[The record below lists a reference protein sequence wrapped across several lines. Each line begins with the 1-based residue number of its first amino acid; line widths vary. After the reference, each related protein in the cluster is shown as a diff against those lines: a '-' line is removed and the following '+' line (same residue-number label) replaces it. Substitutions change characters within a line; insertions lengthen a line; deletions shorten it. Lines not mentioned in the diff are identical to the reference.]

1 MTTSRAP
8 YGVAGP
14 ERGELLL
21 DDGVVLV
28 SDIYRPLGEGRF
40 PVLLMRQPYGR
51 AIASTLVLAHPSWY
65 ASHGYIVVIQDVR
78 GCGDSGGVFEAFVS
92 ELADGA
98 RTLEWA
104 AALPGSNGK
113 LGLYGFSYQ
122 AMTQYFAI
130 AGKGSV
136 RPDAIAPAM
145 SSWMPRDDWAYEG
158 NAFRLGLNAGWA
170 AQMARLT
177 AARREDARTYAE
189 IAATGDDDAALRDL
203 LASRPDISHLGKWM
217 ADEKDYWDAVSPG
230 ALLADDP
237 LDIPVLHTG
246 GWADF
251 LLQGTWAA
259 DAAFRRRHRDSTH
272 LVIGPWAHAPWNRA
286 GGSTDMGA
294 DAEFSID
301 RAQLAF
307 FDFYLKGF
315 GERPQPV
322 RFFDMGRR
330 RWLVLSGRPEV
341 SGADFFLS
349 SSGLGAAMV
358 SDGRLLGETGGEM
371 RDTFVHDPT
380 RPTPLVG
387 GHLGVPQGFADHGS
401 HDNRADV
408 AVYTTLPF
416 EAARFFVGEAAA
428 EIEVDTRS
436 EGFDLCATLSLVA
449 PSGEARV
456 LSTGYARLEGGGKVP
471 VRISLR
477 PVCVTVSEGFALRL
491 SLQGAGAP
499 AFEVHPGD
507 GPFASVPEMARR
519 PITISICHGGATRS
533 RLIMPEAPEN
543 VA

>member
-1 MTTSRAP
+1 MSPAS
-8 YGVAGP
+8 YGVSGP

-28 SDIYRPLGEGRF
+28 SDIYRPVGEGTF

-92 ELADGA
+92 EIADGA

-122 AMTQYFAI
+122 AVTQYFAI

-145 SSWMPRDDWAYEG
+145 GSWMPRDDWAYEG
-158 NAFRLGLNAGWA
+158 TAFRLGLNAGWA

-177 AARREDARTYAE
+177 AARREDARTYGAIGAVTDE
-189 IAATGDDDAALRDL
+189 AALRYL
-203 LASRPDISHLGKWM
+203 LVSRPDISHLAKWV

-259 DAAFRRRHRDSTH
+259 DAAFRAKHPDSTH
-272 LVIGPWAHAPWNRA
+272 LVIGCWAHAPWNRA
-286 GGSTDMGA
+286 GGASDMGA
-294 DAEFSID
+294 GAELSID

-315 GERPQPV
+315 GEKPQPV
-322 RFFDMGRR
+322 RLFDMGRR
-330 RWLVLSGRPEV
+330 RWLDLAGRPV
-341 SGADFFLS
+341 SSEAEFFLS

-358 SDGRLLGETGGEM
+358 SDGSLSMESGAQA

-387 GHLGVPQGFADHGS
+387 GHLGTPVGFADRS
-401 HDNRADV
+401 NHDNRADV
-408 AVYTTLPF
+408 AVYTTAPF
-416 EAARFFVGEAAA
+416 DAARFFVGEASA
-428 EIEVDTRS
+428 EIEVETQS

-456 LSTGYARLEGGGKVP
+456 LSTGYARFAGGGRVST
-471 VRISLR
+471 RISLR
-477 PVCVTVSEGFALRL
+477 PICVTVSEGFALRL
-491 SLQGAGAP
+491 SLQGAGTP
-499 AFEVHPGD
+499 VFEVHPGN

-519 PITISICHGGATRS
+519 PITISICHGGTTRS
-533 RLIMPEAPEN
+533 RLIMPEATDH

>member
-1 MTTSRAP
+1 MSPAP
-8 YGVAGP
+8 YGVSGP

-28 SDIYRPLGEGRF
+28 SDIYRPIGEGTF

-65 ASHGYIVVIQDVR
+65 ASRGYIVVIQDVR

-92 ELADGA
+92 EMADGA

-104 AALPGSNGK
+104 AKLPGSSGK

-122 AMTQYFAI
+122 AVTQYFAI
-130 AGKGSV
+130 AGKGRV

-145 SSWMPRDDWAYEG
+145 GSWMPRDDWAYEG
-158 NAFRLGLNAGWA
+158 DAFRLGLNAGWA

-177 AARREDARTYAE
+177 TARREDARTYGAIGAVTDE
-189 IAATGDDDAALRDL
+189 AALRDL
-203 LASRPDISHLGKWM
+203 LVSRPDISHLVKWV

-259 DAAFRRRHRDSTH
+259 DAAFRAKHPDSTH

-286 GGSTDMGA
+286 GGATDMGPE
-294 DAEFSID
+294 AELSID

-307 FDFYLKGF
+307 FDFYLKGL

-322 RFFDMGRR
+322 RLFDIGRR
-330 RWLVLSGRPEV
+330 AWCDFADRPV
-341 SGADFFLS
+341 SSEAEFFLS

-358 SDGRLLGETGGEM
+358 SDGSLSMESGAQA

-387 GHLGVPQGFADHGS
+387 GHLGTPVGFADRS
-401 HDNRADV
+401 NHDNRADV
-408 AVYTTLPF
+408 AVYTSAPF
-416 EAARFFVGEAAA
+416 DAARFFVGEASA
-428 EIEVDTRS
+428 EIEVETQS

-456 LSTGYARLEGGGKVP
+456 LSTGYARFAGGGRVSA
-471 VRISLR
+471 RINLR
-477 PVCVTVSEGFALRL
+477 PICVTVSEGFALRL

-499 AFEVHPGD
+499 VFEVHPGD

-519 PITISICHGGATRS
+519 PITISICHGGTTRS
-533 RLIMPEAPEN
+533 RLIMPEALDH

>member
-1 MTTSRAP
+1 MTNRPAS

-28 SDIYRPLGEGRF
+28 SDIYRPRGEGKF

-65 ASHGYIVVIQDVR
+65 ASQGYIVVIQDVR
-78 GCGDSGGVFEAFVS
+78 GCGDSGGVFEAFIN
-92 ELADGA
+92 EMADGA

-104 AALPGSNGK
+104 AALPGSSGK
-113 LGLYGFSYQ
+113 VGLYGFSYQ
-122 AMTQYFAI
+122 AATQYFAI

-145 SSWMPRDDWAYEG
+145 GSWMPRNDWAYEG
-158 NAFRLGLNAGWA
+158 DAFRLGLNAGWA

-189 IAATGDDDAALRDL
+189 IGAAGDDAALRDL
-203 LASRPDISHLGKWM
+203 LVSRLDISHLAKWV

-230 ALLADDP
+230 VLLADDP
-237 LDIPVLHTG
+237 LDVPVLHTG

-259 DAAFRRRHRDSTH
+259 DAAFRRKHPESSH

-286 GGSTDMGA
+286 AGATDMGP

-322 RFFDMGRR
+322 RLFDMGQR
-330 RWLVLSGRPEV
+330 RWLSLANRPKA
-341 SGADFFLS
+341 SGAHFFLS

-358 SDGRLLGETGGEM
+358 SDGSLSTEGGAEA

-380 RPTPLVG
+380 RPALLVG
-387 GHLGVPQGFADHGS
+387 GHLGTPAGFVDRSGQ
-401 HDNRADV
+401 DNRADV
-408 AVYTTLPF
+408 TVYTSAPF
-416 EAARFFVGEAAA
+416 EAARCFIGEALA
-428 EIEVDTRS
+428 EIEVETRS
-436 EGFDLCATLSLVA
+436 EGFDLCAALSLVA

-456 LSTGYARLEGGGKVP
+456 ISTGYARLEGGGKVSAC
-471 VRISLR
+471 ISLR

-499 AFEVHPGD
+499 VFEVHPGN

-519 PITISICHGGATRS
+519 PITISICHGGTTRS
-533 RLIMPEAPEN
+533 RLIMPEAPDN

>member
-1 MTTSRAP
+1 LTIPRAP
-8 YGVAGP
+8 YSVAGP

-28 SDIYRPLGEGRF
+28 SDIYRPQGEGTF

-65 ASHGYIVVIQDVR
+65 AAHGHIVVIQDVR

-92 ELADGA
+92 EIADGA

-122 AMTQYFAI
+122 AVTQYFAI

-145 SSWMPRDDWAYEG
+145 GSWMPRDDWAYEG
-158 NAFRLGLNAGWA
+158 DAFRLGLNAGWA

-177 AARREDARTYAE
+177 AARREDAKTYAAVG
-189 IAATGDDDAALRDL
+189 AARDDADLRDL
-203 LASRPDISHLGKWM
+203 LVSRSDISHLAKWV
-217 ADEKDYWDAVSPG
+217 ADDKDYWDSVSPG
-230 ALLADDP
+230 VLLADDP

-259 DAAFRRRHRDSTH
+259 DAAFRANHSDSTH

-286 GGSTDMGA
+286 GGATDMGQA
-294 DAEFSID
+294 AEFSVD

-307 FDFYLKGF
+307 FDFYLKGL

-322 RFFDMGRR
+322 RLFDMGRR
-330 RWLVLSGRPEV
+330 LWLSLDNRPEAEEA
-341 SGADFFLS
+341 SFFLS

-358 SDGRLLGETGGEM
+358 SDGSLSMKSGAEV

-387 GHLGVPQGFADHGS
+387 GHLGTPAGFADRSG

-408 AVYTTLPF
+408 AVYTSRPF
-416 EAARFFVGEAAA
+416 AVARFFAGEALA
-428 EIEVDTRS
+428 EIEIETQS
-436 EGFDLCATLSLVA
+436 EGFDLCATLSLVGS
-449 PSGEARV
+449 SGEARV
-456 LSTGYARLEGGGKVP
+456 LSTGYARLAGGGRVSA
-471 VRISLR
+471 RISLR
-477 PVCVTVSEGFALRL
+477 PVCVTVPEGFALRL

-499 AFEVHPGD
+499 VFEVHPGN

-519 PITISICHGGATRS
+519 PITISICHGGTTRS
-533 RLIMPEAPEN
+533 RLIMPEALDN

>member
-1 MTTSRAP
+1 MTTPRAS

-28 SDIYRPLGEGRF
+28 SDIYRPLGEGPF

-65 ASHGYIVVIQDVR
+65 AAHGYIVVIQDVR

-104 AALPGSNGK
+104 AALPGGNGK

-122 AMTQYFAI
+122 AVTQYFAI

-145 SSWMPRDDWAYEG
+145 GSWMPRNDWAYEG
-158 NAFRLGLNAGWA
+158 NAFRLGLNVGWA

-177 AARREDARTYAE
+177 AARREDTGTYSALGRTS
-189 IAATGDDDAALRDL
+189 DDAALRDL
-203 LASRPDISHLGKWM
+203 LVSRSDLSHLAKWV
-217 ADEKDYWDAVSPG
+217 ADETDYWDAVSPG
-230 ALLADDP
+230 VLLADDP
-237 LDIPVLHTG
+237 LDIPVLHAG

-259 DAAFRRRHRDSTH
+259 DAAFRRKHPESSH

-286 GGSTDMGA
+286 AGAADMGS

-315 GERPQPV
+315 GERPQSV
-322 RFFDMGRR
+322 RLFDMGRR
-330 RWLVLSGRPEV
+330 CWISLANRPKV
-341 SGADFFLS
+341 SEADFFLS
-349 SSGLGAAMV
+349 SSGLGAAML
-358 SDGRLLGETGGEM
+358 SDGRLLGESGGEM

-380 RPTPLVG
+380 RPTPLIG
-387 GHLGVPQGFADHGS
+387 GHLGVPNGFVDRSGQ
-401 HDNRADV
+401 DNRADV
-408 AVYTTLPF
+408 TVYTTPPF
-416 EAARFFVGEAAA
+416 AVARFFAGEAAA
-428 EIEVDTRS
+428 EIEVETRS
-436 EGFDLCATLSLVA
+436 EEFDLCAALSLVS
-449 PSGEARV
+449 PSGEAKV
-456 LSTGYARLEGGGKVP
+456 LGTGYARLEGGRRFST
-471 VRISLR
+471 RIGLR
-477 PVCVTVSEGFALRL
+477 PVCVTVPEGFALRL
-491 SLQGAGAP
+491 SLQGAGTP
-499 AFEVHPGD
+499 VFEIHPGD
-507 GPFASVPEMARR
+507 GPFASASEMARR
-519 PITISICHGGATRS
+519 PITISICHGGTTRS
-533 RLIMPEAPEN
+533 RLIMPEAPDN

>member
-1 MTTSRAP
+1 MTNRPAS

-28 SDIYRPLGEGRF
+28 SDIYRPVGDGTF

-65 ASHGYIVVIQDVR
+65 AAHGYIVVIQDVR

-122 AMTQYFAI
+122 AVTQYFAI
-130 AGKGSV
+130 AGKGCV

-145 SSWMPRDDWAYEG
+145 GSWMPRDDWAYEG

-177 AARREDARTYAE
+177 ATRWEDAGTFSVLDG
-189 IAATGDDDAALRDL
+189 AADDGALRDL
-203 LASRPDISHLGKWM
+203 LFSRSDISHLAKWV
-217 ADEKDYWDAVSPG
+217 ADESGYWDAVSPG
-230 ALLADDP
+230 VLLADDP

-259 DAAFRRRHRDSTH
+259 DAAFRRKHPDSSH

-286 GGSTDMGA
+286 CGATDMGQA
-294 DAEFSID
+294 AEFSVD

-307 FDFYLKGF
+307 FDFYLKGL

-322 RFFDMGRR
+322 RLFDMGRR
-330 RWLVLSGRPEV
+330 CWCDFANRPV
-341 SGADFFLS
+341 SSEAEFFLS

-358 SDGRLLGETGGEM
+358 SDGRLSMGSGAEE

-380 RPTPLVG
+380 RPTQLVG
-387 GHLGVPQGFADHGS
+387 GHLGTPAGFADRSG

-408 AVYTTLPF
+408 AVYTSAPF
-416 EAARFFVGEAAA
+416 DAARSYIGKAFA
-428 EIEVDTRS
+428 EIEVETQS
-436 EGFDLCATLSLVA
+436 EGFDLCATLSLVS

-456 LSTGYARLEGGGKVP
+456 LSTAYARLVGGR
-471 VRISLR
+471 RILARVSLR
-477 PVCVTVSEGFALRL
+477 PVCVTVPEGFALRL

-499 AFEVHPGD
+499 VFEVHPGD
-507 GPFASVPEMARR
+507 GPFASAPEMARR
-519 PITISICHGGATRS
+519 PITISICHGGTTRS
-533 RLIMPEAPEN
+533 RLIMPEALDN